1 MQTILTMYITLMS
14 VILAGVTN
22 MVFCKHP
29 VLESSNRPMDAG
41 RYWPKDQKRLLG
53 ANKTWKGF
61 FGMIVFGTLFQ
72 ILWGLLS
79 SISPL
84 LENHNYIYQNQP
96 NTIGLNTVVGFSLGL
111 AYVLFEL
118 PNSFIKRRLDIKP
131 GKQANNHLR
140 WLFIIIDQID
150 SLLGCTLVLA
160 ALIPMTLGRYTGF
173 VLLGGISHLAI
184 NQILYKLNLRRN
196 PY

>member
-1 MQTILTMYITLMS
+1 MQTILTMYLTLMS

-22 MVFCKHP
+22 MVFCKYP
-29 VLESSNRPMDAG
+29 VLESLNQPMDAG
-41 RYWPKDQKRLLG
+41 RYWSRDQKRLLG

-61 FGMIVFGTLFQ
+61 LGMIAFGTVFQ

-79 SISPL
+79 TISPT
-84 LENHNYIYQNQP
+84 LETHNYIYQFNP
-96 NTIGLNTVVGFSLGL
+96 NTIGLNATVGFSLGL

-118 PNSFIKRRLDIKP
+118 PNSFVKRRLDIQP
-131 GKQANNHLR
+131 GKQANNQLR
-140 WLFIIIDQID
+140 WLFIINDQID

-160 ALIPMTLGRYTGF
+160 AFIPMTFSRYLAF
-173 VLLGGISHLAI
+173 ILLGGISHLAI
-184 NQILYKLNLRRN
+184 NQLLFKLNLRRN

>member
-22 MVFCKHP
+22 MIFCKYL
-29 VLESSNRPMDAG
+29 VLESFNRPMDAG
-41 RYWPKDQKRLLG
+41 RHWSKDQKRLLG

-61 FGMIVFGTLFQ
+61 FGMIAFGTLFQ

-79 SISPL
+79 TISPV

-96 NTIGLNTVVGFSLGL
+96 NTIALNTVVGFSLGL

-131 GKQANNHLR
+131 GKHANNQLR

-150 SLLGCTLVLA
+150 SLLGCTIVLA
-160 ALIPMTLGRYTGF
+160 ALIPMTLGRYTAF

-184 NQILYKLNLRRN
+184 N
-196 PY
+196 

>member
-1 MQTILTMYITLMS
+1 MQTILAMYMTLMS
-14 VILAGVTN
+14 VILAGVSN
-22 MVFCKHP
+22 MVFCKYP
-29 VLESSNRPMDAG
+29 IFESLNRPMDAG
-41 RYWPKDQKRLLG
+41 RHWSKDQKRLFG

-61 FGMIVFGTLFQ
+61 FGMIAFGTLYQ

-79 SISPL
+79 KALPV
-84 LENHNYIYQNQP
+84 LEHYNYLYQHQP
-96 NTIGLNTVVGFSLGL
+96 NTVAFNALIGFGLGF

-118 PNSFIKRRLDIKP
+118 PNSFIKRRLNIQP
-131 GKQANNHLR
+131 GKQATNHLR

-150 SLLGCTLVLA
+150 SLIGCTLVLA
-160 ALIPMTLGRYTGF
+160 AFIPMTIGQYTAY

-184 NQILYKLNLRRN
+184 NQLLYQLNLRRN